1 MVFTAVRIGTTK
13 RFRLVEIAG
22 VTGTIADIKGWA
34 RICYPGAT
42 IKKVGR

>member
-1 MVFTAVRIGTTK
+1 MTFTATRIGTTK

-22 VTGTIADIKGWA
+22 VTGTIGDIKRWA
-34 RICYPGAT
+34 SICYPGAT